1 MRRRTLKELEEKTYQ
16 FPDSD
21 VVAMLEELLEKKV
34 IGLPEC
40 RRPEEMNRIDNP
52 RYCKFHCFISHPTE
66 KCFVLKDL
74 IMKLAQKGI
83 IELDLDDVV
92 KSNYTT
98 ITSGSSNSRFLPQPL
113 GASSKTSKVKGW
125 TQVTPKKLHKK
136 HTSPPQVRQS
146 ERGQIS
152 SCQPSK
158 QRESVEDDEN
168 TTQRSSVAITMRD
181 FFPEDFFNHSVKA
194 PCYED
199 CEERLS
205 KIA

>member
-1 MRRRTLKELEEKTYQ
+1 MRSRTLKELEEKTYL

-21 VVAMLEELLEKKV
+21 VVAMLEDLLEKKV
-34 IGLPEC
+34 ISLPEC
-40 RRPEEMNRIDNP
+40 RRPEEMNRTDSP
-52 RYCKFHCFISHPTE
+52 RYCKFHRFINHSTE

-74 IMKLAQKGI
+74 IIKLAQKGI

-98 ITSGSSNSRFLPQPL
+98 ITSGSSDSKFLPQPP
-113 GASSKTSKVKGW
+113 GASSKTSKVEGW

-146 ERGQIS
+146 ERGQNN

-158 QRESVEDDEN
+158 QRERVEDDEIA
-168 TTQRSSVAITMRD
+168 TQRSSVAITMCD
-181 FFPEDFFNHSVKA
+181 FIPEDFFNHTVKA
-194 PCYED
+194 LCYED

-205 KIA
+205 RIV

>member
-1 MRRRTLKELEEKTYQ
+1 MRKRTLKELEEKTYP

-21 VVAMLEELLEKKV
+21 VVAMLEDLLEKKV

-40 RRPEEMNRIDNP
+40 RRPEEMNRTDSP
-52 RYCKFHCFISHPTE
+52 RYCKFHRFISHPTE

-83 IELDLDDVV
+83 IELNLDDVV

-98 ITSGSSNSRFLPQPL
+98 ITFGSSNSKFSPQPL
-113 GASSKTSKVKGW
+113 AASSKTSKVEGW

-146 ERGQIS
+146 ERGQSS

-158 QRESVEDDEN
+158 QRERVEDDEIA
-168 TTQRSSVAITMRD
+168 TQRSSVAITMRD
-181 FFPEDFFNHSVKA
+181 FLPEDFFNHAVKA
-194 PCYED
+194 PCYEN

-205 KIA
+205 KIT

>member
-1 MRRRTLKELEEKTYQ
+1 
-16 FPDSD
+16 
-21 VVAMLEELLEKKV
+21 MLEDLLEKKV
-34 IGLPEC
+34 ISLPEC
-40 RRPEEMNRIDNP
+40 RRPEEMNRTDSP
-52 RYCKFHCFISHPTE
+52 RYCKFHRFISHPTE

-98 ITSGSSNSRFLPQPL
+98 ITFGSSNSKFSPQLL
-113 GASSKTSKVKGW
+113 GASSKTSKIEGW

-146 ERGQIS
+146 ERGQSS

-158 QRESVEDDEN
+158 QRERVEDDEIS
-168 TTQRSSVAITMRD
+168 THRSSIPITMRD